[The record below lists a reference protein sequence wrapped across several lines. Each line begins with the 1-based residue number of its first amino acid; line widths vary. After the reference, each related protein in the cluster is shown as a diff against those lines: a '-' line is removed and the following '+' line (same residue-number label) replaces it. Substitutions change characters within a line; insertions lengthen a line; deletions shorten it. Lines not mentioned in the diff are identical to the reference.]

1 MREPREVWRQ
11 EVGEVLGLEEGAVW
25 MDGFDECVVGSV
37 ERFGMEPVLAYDLDA
52 VIGKLVRKGEGMT
65 LEEAW
70 EWWSVNMRGAW
81 VGEMT
86 PAFVRMLDRREVGA
100 EAPLP
105 LGL

>member
-1 MREPREVWRQ
+1 MREPWEVWRQ
-11 EVGEVLGLEEGAVW
+11 EVGEVLGMEEGAVW

-52 VIGKLVRKGEGMT
+52 VIGKLVREGEGMT

-81 VGEMT
+81 VGEGT
-86 PAFVRMLDRREVGA
+86 PAFVRILDRREVGA

-105 LGL
+105 